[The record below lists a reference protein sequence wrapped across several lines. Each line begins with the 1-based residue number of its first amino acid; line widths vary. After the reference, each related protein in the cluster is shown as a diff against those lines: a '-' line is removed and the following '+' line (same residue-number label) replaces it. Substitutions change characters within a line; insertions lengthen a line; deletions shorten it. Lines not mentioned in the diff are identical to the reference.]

1 MILSRSSSWPA
12 RSWRTEKDSVS
23 PEIFASVPLGDITDI
38 HSVLDIHGYPEGSLR
53 VNGQNRDNH
62 SVLAAGLPAE
72 QDHDRK
78 SFLEDERA
86 VAYLIFYILAALFVF
101 GISYAIL
108 NDVKDAVAL
117 PIWNYLSP
125 LGGDLNDTDGQ
136 WGFDF
141 LNLLLSMSITFFV
154 VALMWFAKQMA
165 QKPEV
170 PW

>member
-12 RSWRTEKDSVS
+12 RSGRTENNSVS
-23 PEIFASVPLGDITDI
+23 PEISSAASLGDITDI
-38 HSVLDIHGYPEGSLR
+38 HSVLNNPGYPEGSLR
-53 VNGQNRDNH
+53 VYGQNQDH
-62 SVLAAGLPAE
+62 LSVLAAGLPADK
-72 QDHDRK
+72 DHDRK
-78 SFLEDERA
+78 SFLEDEGA
-86 VAYLIFYILAALFVF
+86 VAYLIFYILAAIFVF

-125 LGGDLNDTDGQ
+125 AGGDLNDSEGQ

-141 LNLLLSMSITFFV
+141 LNLLLSMSVTFFV
-154 VALMWFAKQMA
+154 IALMWFAKQMA

>member
-1 MILSRSSSWPA
+1 MILSRSSSWPT
-12 RSWRTEKDSVS
+12 SSGRTEKNSVS
-23 PEIFASVPLGDITDI
+23 PEIFAAASLEDRN
-38 HSVLDIHGYPEGSLR
+38 HSVLNTPGYPEGSLR
-53 VNGQNRDNH
+53 INGQNKDH
-62 SVLAAGLPAE
+62 LSVLVAVLPAD

-78 SFLEDERA
+78 SFLKDEGA

-108 NDVKDAVAL
+108 NDVKDQVAL

-125 LGGDLNDTDGQ
+125 LGGDLNDSEGQ

-141 LNLLLSMSITFFV
+141 LNFLLSMSVTFFV
-154 VALMWFAKQMA
+154 IGLMWFAKQMA